1 MMLDFIWKMFMPKV
15 FMTLGGLFGG
25 GGGEEQ
31 QRDPMAN
38 MAWINKPPYTGQR
51 PYSGADV
58 GLGADQLKPLSEQYI
73 KQIMER
79 SRGEGQ
85 VGFDQNWYDT
95 RKKQGLGDLAEQ
107 YREGRNIRSSQA
119 SGQGLRGGIPLSI
132 EQKAQE
138 DYGDTTG
145 DFLDKLTTADLEARR
160 EDINKAT
167 YAQPSVVTQGA
178 NIQNQRAGFDLNEY
192 NDTMPILY
200 EYPQEENTG
209 SGIGDIFGGLLGGGS
224 GGGLDLSS
232 ILGMFGGGRG
242 QQKQSLANAY
252 ASTGGA
258 NKSMA
263 GGTSQ
268 GWLTPQ
274 QLSYQNSLQTRY

>member
-1 MMLDFIWKMFMPKV
+1 MSWLSS
-15 FMTLGGLFGG
+15 LFGG
-25 GGGEEQ
+25 ETQ
-31 QRDPMAN
+31 QQDPMAN
-38 MAWINKPPYTGQR
+38 MAWIQKPAYTGQV

-58 GLGADQLKPLSEQYI
+58 GLGAEQLKPLSDQYL

-79 SRGEGQ
+79 SQGQ
-85 VGFDQNWYDT
+85 GLVGYDPAWYQQ
-95 RKKQGLGDLAEQ
+95 RKDVGLGDLAEQ
-107 YREGRNIRSSQA
+107 YKEGSQKLSQQA

-132 EQKAQE
+132 QRQAQE

-145 DFLDKLTTADLEARR
+145 DFLKNLSVADLEARR
-160 EDINKAT
+160 VDINQAT
-167 YAQPSVVTQGA
+167 YAQPQAVQLGSGIQQNRA
-178 NIQNQRAGFDLNEY
+178 NFDLQQY

-200 EYPQEENTG
+200 EYPQAQNDG
-209 SGIGDIFGGLLGGGS
+209 AGIGGLLGGLF
-224 GGGLDLSS
+224 GGGGGEGGGFNIMD
-232 ILGMFGGGRG
+232 MFGG
-242 QQKQSLANAY
+242 QNEQKSLANAY
-252 ASTGGA
+252 SSVGGA